1 MAGEYLALY
10 VKHPSDIDFC
20 WNNDDDDEVFDNT
33 LKKLSFNDDEINN
46 YKSLKT
52 EYIDLLKKELKTL
65 WDLVNGKMVTIVEK
79 NGFKRVNE
87 KNHKVYLM
95 RRMEEKKHKMSLYF
109 QIIAIDNNVM
119 CQFWIWSKGGKAAS
133 QEMLRILSNESWYIL
148 SDWPPGYVV
157 HQDIIIKDFM
167 DIDQKSVDL
176 QKLAKAIVQPFR
188 DINKDQW
195 KQILTIAN

>member
-1 MAGEYLALY
+1 
-10 VKHPSDIDFC
+10 
-20 WNNDDDDEVFDNT
+20 
-33 LKKLSFNDDEINN
+33 
-46 YKSLKT
+46 
-52 EYIDLLKKELKTL
+52 
-65 WDLVNGKMVTIVEK
+65 
-79 NGFKRVNE
+79 
-87 KNHKVYLM
+87 
-95 RRMEEKKHKMSLYF
+95 
-109 QIIAIDNNVM
+109 M

>member
-20 WNNDDDDEVFDNT
+20 WNNDDDEVLDNT
-33 LKKLSFNDDEINN
+33 LKKLGFNDDEINN

-95 RRMEEKKHKMSLYF
+95 RRMEEKNIRCHFTFKL
-109 QIIAIDNNVM
+109 
-119 CQFWIWSKGGKAAS
+119 
-133 QEMLRILSNESWYIL
+133 
-148 SDWPPGYVV
+148 
-157 HQDIIIKDFM
+157 
-167 DIDQKSVDL
+167 L
-176 QKLAKAIVQPFR
+176 Q
-188 DINKDQW
+188 
-195 KQILTIAN
+195 LTIM